1 MGLSPIG
8 ITRATPFVLEAAVA
22 KSLRSEAHQVLIQE
36 LKRARHAAGLSQQ
49 QVADALGVRQSYVA
63 KVELGERR
71 IDVVEFLQFVDA
83 VGASW
88 ADIVNRVY
96 ASGP

>member
-1 MGLSPIG
+1 M
-8 ITRATPFVLEAAVA
+8 A
-22 KSLRSEAHQVLIQE
+22 KSLRTEAHQVLIQE

-49 QVADALGVRQSYVA
+49 QVADVLGVRQSYVA

-71 IDVVEFLQFVDA
+71 IDVVEFLQFVNA

-88 ADIVNRVY
+88 PDILKRVSS
-96 ASGP
+96 AGS